1 MAGFF
6 NDIKNKALNA
16 ALGIADSFTPVLK
29 ESKFRETGFL
39 TPEEFVAAGDF
50 LTGHCP
56 TWQWAAAS
64 NAKSTKTYLPDNKQ
78 FLLTKNVPCTKRCRH
93 LMDNLKYNQEKIVEE
108 NTGDGGWVDTHYS
121 IDPAASKLNE
131 EEAAAS
137 NKAHDMIDENDDKKA
152 TKATKKS
159 NKSEGMHVDG
169 EGEKDDEED
178 NDDDDD
184 DGEAVDMEEF
194 DHNIVD
200 EDETT
205 VVKPSSVHV
214 KTNATASGKKAN
226 NNLEEDEF
234 GVSAITGNIADDD
247 ADVFIPTRTYDLHI
261 TYDNYYRTPRL
272 WLSGYDENNK
282 PLTIEQMYDDIS
294 EDHAKK
300 TVTFENHPHIPGTL
314 MASIHPCRHADV
326 MKKLINLVAESGK
339 ELEVYNYLMIFLK
352 FVQSVIPTI
361 EYDYTRNFSI

>member
-6 NDIKNKALNA
+6 NDIKNKAVNA
-16 ALGIADSFTPVLK
+16 AIGIADSFTPVLK

-39 TPEEFVAAGDF
+39 TPDEFVAAGDF

-64 NAKSTKTYLPDNKQ
+64 NAKSTKTYLPDAKQ
-78 FLLTKNVPCTKRCRH
+78 FLITKNVPCTKRCRH

-108 NTGDGGWVDTHYS
+108 GTGDGGWVDTHYS
-121 IDPAASKLNE
+121 MDPAASKMSE
-131 EEAAAS
+131 EENAVA
-137 NKAHDMIDENDDKKA
+137 NRAHVMLDEKQ
-152 TKATKKS
+152 TT
-159 NKSEGMHVDG
+159 SEMRVENMD
-169 EGEKDDEED
+169 EDEDEED
-178 NDDDDD
+178 
-184 DGEAVDMEEF
+184 GEDAVDMEEF

-205 VVKPSSVHV
+205 VVKKQPNAAS
-214 KTNATASGKKAN
+214 ATAASKKATN
-226 NNLEEDEF
+226 SEDDDF
-234 GVSAITGNIADDD
+234 GVTGIDDD
-247 ADVFIPTRTYDLHI
+247 TDVFIPTRTYDLHI

-326 MKKLINLVAESGK
+326 MKKLINLVAETGK